1 MPFSLKFYNAQHI
14 FYNHLLQKHT
24 STPQIKVSNEEVWP
38 SFFLFLCLCLLV
50 LIRVNAFQ
58 RVVRIVQSTFSNQVL
73 QQLEREEINPFKF
86 HALALNLFFVLNV
99 SFLIYKINNLYH
111 FVLTDSGHFLQ
122 FSFFLLLILLVIVLK
137 NILNKILVFFTDQ
150 RKVISDYAISSTL
163 VNQTFGLFLFPFVIL
178 LEFSPFNPLVFISGA
193 VVVLGGAVVL
203 KWYRGLISGLIAERV
218 GILQIFSYFCGLE
231 ILPFFVLVKYII
243 ETF

>member
-1 MPFSLKFYNAQHI
+1 M
-14 FYNHLLQKHT
+14 
-24 STPQIKVSNEEVWP
+24 
-38 SFFLFLCLCLLV
+38 

-231 ILPFFVLVKYII
+231 ILPFFVLVKDRKSVV
-243 ETF
+243 